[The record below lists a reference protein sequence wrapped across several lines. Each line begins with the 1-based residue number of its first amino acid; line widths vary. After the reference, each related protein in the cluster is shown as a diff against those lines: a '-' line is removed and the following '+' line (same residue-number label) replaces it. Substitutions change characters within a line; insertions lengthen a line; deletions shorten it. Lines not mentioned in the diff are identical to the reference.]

1 MIEVSPKTDGW
12 LHIDMLGWS
21 AFLGLRRSLDIP
33 PGHVRGVRVGP
44 PGLPTFRFGDLRTL
58 GTSLPGVVAVG
69 SFRMGRP
76 WRRVFLDLRRS
87 SREVLVLE
95 LEGWRYDC
103 VMAEVRDAQA
113 AVRAIE
119 QARRAPPVPTG

>member
-1 MIEVSPKTDGW
+1 MIEVSPKTDGS
-12 LHIDMLGWS
+12 LHIDVLGWS
-21 AFLGLRRSLDIP
+21 AILGLRRSLDIP

-103 VMAEVRDAQA
+103 IMAEVRDAQA
-113 AVRAIE
+113 AVYAIE
-119 QARRAPPVPTG
+119 RVCRVSPVPTW

>member
-1 MIEVSPKTDGW
+1 MIKVSPKTGRS
-12 LHIDMLGWS
+12 LHIDVLRWS
-21 AFLGLRRSLDIP
+21 AILGLRRSLDIP
-33 PGHVRGVRVGP
+33 AGHVRGVRVGP
-44 PGLPTFRFGDLRTL
+44 PGLPTFRLGDLRTL

-76 WRRVFLDLRRS
+76 WRRAFLDLRRS

-103 VMAEVRDAQA
+103 IMAEVRDAQA
-113 AVRAIE
+113 AVYAIE
-119 QARRAPPVPTG
+119 RVCRARPVPTG

>member
-1 MIEVSPKTDGW
+1 M
-12 LHIDMLGWS
+12 
-21 AFLGLRRSLDIP
+21 
-33 PGHVRGVRVGP
+33 RGVRVGP
-44 PGLPTFRFGDLRTL
+44 AGLPTFRIGDIRTL

-76 WRRVFLDLRRS
+76 WQRVFLDLRRS

-95 LEGWRYDC
+95 LEEWRYDC
-103 VMAEVRDAQA
+103 VMAEVRDALA

-119 QARRAPPVPTG
+119 QVCRAPPVPTA